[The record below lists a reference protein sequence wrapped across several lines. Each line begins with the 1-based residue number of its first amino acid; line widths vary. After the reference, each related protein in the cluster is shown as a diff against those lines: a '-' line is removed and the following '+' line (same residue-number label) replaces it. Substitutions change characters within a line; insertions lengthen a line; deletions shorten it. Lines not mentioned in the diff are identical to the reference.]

1 MYIDI
6 LCHLRDV
13 VRKECPENWR
23 TNSWFLL
30 HDDSPAHQSVLVKD
44 FFINEQCDNT
54 GASPVL
60 SLSGCMRFLPI
71 PTTEVGT
78 EGTSLS

>member
-6 LCHLRDV
+6 FCHLRDV
-13 VRKECPENWR
+13 FRKECPAKWR

-30 HDDSPAHQSVLVKD
+30 HDNAPANQSGLVTD

-60 SLSGCMRFLPI
+60 SLPGS
-71 PTTEVGT
+71 T
-78 EGTSLS
+78 